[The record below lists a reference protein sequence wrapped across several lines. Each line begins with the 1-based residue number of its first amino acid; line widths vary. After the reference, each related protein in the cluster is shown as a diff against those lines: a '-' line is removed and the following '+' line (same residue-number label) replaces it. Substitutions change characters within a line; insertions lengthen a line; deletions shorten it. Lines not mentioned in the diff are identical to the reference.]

1 MINLRHIEFSEF
13 EKAVAPFGKAVN
25 QNRNLWFV
33 NAGGIKTE
41 LHSTYM
47 TVGANISGERFLDLK
62 ELLVEKGYKIIDG
75 PKDWYN
81 IELPRLRYVLYSF
94 QDFRYCHGYYPCRSW
109 YYDEYPDTPEEQ
121 WKWYNK
127 GVLEGSSYAACTAPA
142 PAWDSGRWIHKFNRK
157 VDAKNEMMKENA
169 KELLKEFVEL
179 CQLMADSGL
188 GAPVGRTYTGFNKED
203 FFVGC
208 AEMIKTAY
216 ETKMYGMIGRNAF
229 DAIDNDIALNEKTET
244 NCYREHVVPC
254 TLLIDHGFEMFN
266 DGKSSE
272 EVAKMLESN
281 CFIQHITKEQAR
293 KLDVDLGLQNQMPKG
308 WVWGDDPLA
317 RVKLVGA
324 V

>member
-1 MINLRHIEFSEF
+1 MNKLTGIEFSEF
-13 EKAVAPFGKAVN
+13 EKAVAPFGKAVK
-25 QNRNLWFV
+25 QNSRMWYV

-94 QDFRYCHGYYPCRSW
+94 QDFDGDYLCRSW

-121 WKWYNK
+121 WEWYDD
-127 GVLEGSSYAACTAPA
+127 GVLEGSSYAACA
-142 PAWDSGRWIHKFNRK
+142 AWDSGRWIHIFNRK
-157 VDAKNEMMKENA
+157 VDAKNEMMEKNA
-169 KELLKEFVEL
+169 SYALKEFVEL

-216 ETKMYGMIGRNAF
+216 ETKMYGMIGRIAF

-272 EVAKMLESN
+272 EVAKMLRSN
-281 CFIQHITKEQAR
+281 CFIQHITEEQAR
-293 KLDVDLGLQNQMPKG
+293 KLNVDLGLKTEMPMG

-317 RVKLVGA
+317 RVKLVTDGYR
-324 V
+324 